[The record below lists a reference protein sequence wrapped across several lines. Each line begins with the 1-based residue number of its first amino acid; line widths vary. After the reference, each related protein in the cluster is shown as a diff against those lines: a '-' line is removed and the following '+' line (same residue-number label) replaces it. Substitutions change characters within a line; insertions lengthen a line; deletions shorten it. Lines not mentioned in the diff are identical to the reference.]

1 MTITEKLISVIH
13 YLIQNNA
20 DEEIINNLLTILVN
34 IHQQET

>member
-13 YLIQNNA
+13 HLIQNNV
-20 DEEIINNLLTILVN
+20 DEETINNLLTILVN